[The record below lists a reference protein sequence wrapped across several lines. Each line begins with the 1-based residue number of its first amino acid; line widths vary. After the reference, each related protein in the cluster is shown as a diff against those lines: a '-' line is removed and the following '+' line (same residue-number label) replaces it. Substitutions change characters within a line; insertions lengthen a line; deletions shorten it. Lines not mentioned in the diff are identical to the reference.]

1 MAPPQHQS
9 VPPQPKSHMSPPEEQ
24 KRIDA
29 SKFYED
35 DLITD
40 EWLPNLNSTFTY
52 DSGDLPMED
61 SLPERVASNGRKRLK
76 DVGQASRK

>member
-1 MAPPQHQS
+1 
-9 VPPQPKSHMSPPEEQ
+9 MSPPEEQ
-24 KRIDA
+24 KRTDT

-61 SLPERVASNGRKRLK
+61 ALPERVASNGRQPLK
-76 DVGQASRK
+76 GVDQALRRK